1 MSRLIF
7 HKRNLQPACGNPVD
21 FLQVTILTSFSTELS
36 LGSFTGFIV
45 EKEWDPGFFLAF
57 NNATTTTIGIC

>member
-7 HKRNLQPACGNPVD
+7 LKGNLQPACGNSVD
-21 FLQVTILTSFSTELS
+21 FLQGTILTSFSTELS
-36 LGSFTGFIV
+36 LGSFTGFVV

-57 NNATTTTIGIC
+57 NNATMTTIGIY